1 MPAIVVRWPF
11 TRPPA
16 ADTKAALMMW
26 LEEGERGE
34 GRKNAIALL
43 RQGDV
48 LFPDRDRATTVLV
61 HARGASEL
69 SKSLGDSTI
78 SSTKLGQKAVP
89 MSGEFC

>member
-1 MPAIVVRWPF
+1 MMPAIVVRWPF

-34 GRKNAIALL
+34 GRKDAIALL

-48 LFPDRDRATTVLV
+48 LFPDRDGANTVL
-61 HARGASEL
+61 HEGHPNCL
-69 SKSLGDSTI
+69 KGW
-78 SSTKLGQKAVP
+78 AVP
-89 MSGEFC
+89 LFDEFC

>member
-1 MPAIVVRWPF
+1 MMPAIVVRWPF

-26 LEEGERGE
+26 LEEAEGRGE
-34 GRKNAIALL
+34 GRKDAIALL

-61 HARGASEL
+61 HEGHPNCLKGWAIPL
-69 SKSLGDSTI
+69 
-78 SSTKLGQKAVP
+78 
-89 MSGEFC
+89 